1 LELALFERAQV
12 ERVNR
17 SVLGSR
23 PMNDSERAMLYEL
36 GMRVLCLEKA
46 AGMPMS
52 IADQLIAERVVEQR
66 QEASEKDRRR
76 TESYRKAR
84 AESERTGSPD
94 PIDRFVCEL
103 KREQCES
110 G

>member
-1 LELALFERAQV
+1 
-12 ERVNR
+12 
-17 SVLGSR
+17 
-23 PMNDSERAMLYEL
+23 MNDSERAMLYEL

-52 IADQLIAERVVEQR
+52 IADRLIAEQVTEQR
-66 QEASEKDRRR
+66 QATIEKDRRR
-76 TESYRKAR
+76 TEAYRKAR
-84 AESERTGSPD
+84 AESERLGSPE
-94 PIDRFVCEL
+94 PIDRFVREL